1 MLHRILLGT
10 LVLCTGLLAAVQAAK
25 ADTMDGVTFTV
36 TNPNQTGTPG
46 QTLTWD
52 YSVINKN
59 PDGLDVFF
67 VAVTAP
73 SGFGVNDGIPLN
85 TFDSF
90 GGTDL
95 VANGTSVS
103 GTLFSFQSFTT
114 MPNST
119 NTGLFDLTL
128 ILQDSLGNPVNV
140 IDLTDNYSAVIA
152 PSAAVPEPG
161 TLMLLGSSL
170 LAGFLF
176 LRRAAQ

>member
-1 MLHRILLGT
+1 MLHRILLGA
-10 LVLCTGLLAAVQAAK
+10 LLLCTGLLAAVQVTK

-52 YSVINKN
+52 YLVINNN

-103 GTLFSFQSFTT
+103 GTLFSFQSFPT

-128 ILQDSLGNPVNV
+128 ILLGNAGDV
-140 IDLTDNYSAVIA
+140 IDLTDKYNAIIA

-161 TLMLLGSSL
+161 TLMLLGSGL

>member
-10 LVLCTGLLAAVQAAK
+10 LLLCTGLLAAVQVAK

-52 YSVINKN
+52 YSVINSN

-73 SGFGVNDGIPLN
+73 LGFGVNDGTPLN

-103 GTLFSFQSFTT
+103 GMLFSFQSFTT

-119 NTGLFDLTL
+119 NTGFFDLTL
-128 ILQDSLGNPVNV
+128 ILQDSLGNPMDI

-152 PSAAVPEPG
+152 PAANVTEPG
-161 TLMLLGSSL
+161 TLLLLASGL
-170 LAGFLF
+170 LAGLF
-176 LRRAAQ
+176 LCRRAAQ